1 MNETFWSRQVAI
13 PQPPPA
19 TPLPDPVLEVNTTG
33 DQQTNT
39 IANIPGGAG
48 GARPTGWLASA
59 QAVYPR
65 YGSAGFPAVDPS
77 TLNLAEFS
85 TWHSE
90 HQRQFILAQ
99 PGPTPK
105 SYRIPANGD
114 AVGLFALVNNG
125 TRPINLMN
133 LTLTDYAM
141 LPRADQVALRPLL
154 QSPVSGTQSIANRLG
169 LTTDKTGT
177 LNAIDGLI
185 AQITATPVSQI
196 NAANKA
202 VFTEQ
207 LQILRRQVVAADMI
221 IPDQIGLQV
230 SEISKRFD
238 RAKTFGAIQPPMTM
252 NNIRFLRN
260 EFQPSDRYVGLM
272 TGVQAQG
279 RAVSSDNNSTI
290 NAGFQEFM
298 RAERA
303 ILAQQK
309 RREGISASD
318 GLRDPRLDVANLIYQ
333 LQLLYEGE
341 AEGRADGGTEEIRQL
356 HKLLQDYGIMQRLV
370 QETIKNYDSSKPE
383 EKRRFMN
390 LGGRDNGEVI
400 TEQRSHV
407 VGNQDAKIDFQLFD
421 PVTGTVTSVT
431 SPGGTAD
438 NGDKEAGATYR
449 ESPGY
454 HWFHLQA
461 TNPGGTLFRQA
472 GSGNPEGVNGFL
484 IWQTFSRQYERH
496 DGGLRVRSNPD
507 DYGKQNGGLSAE
519 EMRVFGMFSDDS
531 WAKQFRQG
539 HPIETFYGID
549 RPVQQFTGEN
559 EDDNGGLALLRKTVW
574 DSFST
579 QLNDTVTLLNQRN
592 QLQQNEIE
600 SATRQQ
606 NRHFDLGNNAL
617 KKMNDLLMT
626 IGRM

>member
-1 MNETFWSRQVAI
+1 MNETFWSRQVPI

-19 TPLPDPVLEVNTTG
+19 TPLPDPVLEANTTG

-39 IANIPGGAG
+39 IANIPGGAA

-65 YGSAGFPAVDPS
+65 YGSAGFPAVDPA
-77 TLNLAEFS
+77 TLNLAEFA

-99 PGPTPK
+99 PGPAPK
-105 SYRIPANGD
+105 FYRIPATGD

-133 LTLTDYAM
+133 LTMTDYAM
-141 LPRADQVALRPLL
+141 LPRADQSALRPLL
-154 QSPVSGTQSIANRLG
+154 LSAVSGSQSIADRLG
-169 LTTDKTGT
+169 LTTNKTPT
-177 LNAIDGLI
+177 LTSIDALI
-185 AQITATPVSQI
+185 TQRINVAVEM
-196 NAANKA
+196 NAADRA

-221 IPDQIGLQV
+221 IPDQIALQIK
-230 SEISKRFD
+230 EISDRFD
-238 RAKTFGAIQPPMTM
+238 RARIFAQVRPPLAMTS
-252 NNIRFLRN
+252 IEFIRN
-260 EFQPSDRYVGLM
+260 EFGADSRTIGNL

-279 RAVSSDNNSTI
+279 RAISSDNNATVT
-290 NAGFQEFM
+290 AGFQEFM

-309 RREGISASD
+309 RREGIAATD
-318 GLRDPRLDVANLIYQ
+318 ALRDPRLDVANLIYQ
-333 LQLLYEGE
+333 LQLHYEAE

-356 HKLLQDYGIMQRLV
+356 HKLLQDYGIMQRLI
-370 QETIKNYDSSKPE
+370 QETIKYYDSSKPE
-383 EKRRFMN
+383 EKRRFVN
-390 LGGRDNGEVI
+390 IGGRADG
-400 TEQRSHV
+400 RV
-407 VGNQDAKIDFQLFD
+407 VTDQHAHESGGHDMSVRFFLAGQS
-421 PVTGTVTSVT
+421 PVT
-431 SPGGTAD
+431 SPGGDSDGPDDSRIT
-438 NGDKEAGATYR
+438 TYR
-449 ESPGY
+449 ETAGY

-461 TNPGGTLFRQA
+461 TLPGGRLTRVA
-472 GSGNPEGVNGFL
+472 GGDPPFVGEL
-484 IWQTFSRQYERH
+484 IRDRYSRQWQNGNEE
-496 DGGLRVRSNPD
+496 G
-507 DYGKQNGGLSAE
+507 YGKQNGGLSAE

-539 HPIETFYGID
+539 HPMETFYGID

-559 EDDNGGLALLRKTVW
+559 EEDNGSLALLRKTVW

-592 QLQQNEIE
+592 QLKQNEIE